1 MKINKYLNI
10 ISLAFLLTSVLNRFA
25 LGQETNTAKFEPPT
39 NNPQH
44 SIAVGT
50 TLDNLQTAYYAESNE
65 TVLYSKFA
73 KKADDEGY
81 HQVASMFRAV
91 ARAEEIHANKKAGL
105 IKQLGGMLKTDSLGE
120 QALVGTTR
128 ENLDF
133 ALLSE
138 AYERD
143 VMYPEFIAQA
153 QKENN
158 ADVVRSFKLCMAAE
172 PRHHAMFKQILK
184 DLEGYR
190 GASTTFLVCPE
201 CGNAVRTMTKSVC
214 EICATPK
221 EKFEKVK

>member
-1 MKINKYLNI
+1 MKIHKYLTI
-10 ISLAFLLTSVLNRFA
+10 ISLAFLLTSVLSRFA
-25 LGQETNTAKFEPPT
+25 LGQESKASKPEPPP
-39 NNPQH
+39 NHPQH
-44 SIAVGT
+44 SKPVGT

-65 TVLYSKFA
+65 NVLYTKFA

-91 ARAEEIHANKKAGL
+91 ARAEEIHATKKAGF
-105 IKQLGGMLKTDSLGE
+105 IKQLGGSLKADSLGE

-128 ENLDF
+128 ENIDF

-158 ADVVRSFKLCMAAE
+158 AEVVRSFKLCMAAE

-190 GASTTFLVCPE
+190 GASAQFLVCPE
-201 CGNAVRTMTKSVC
+201 CGNAVRTMTKSTC

-221 EKFEKVK
+221 EKFEIVK